1 MITKVI
7 KINPSEITKKDIEI
21 LEEVGKSIREGEVV
35 AFPTET
41 VYGLGANA
49 CDDKAVRKIF
59 ELKGRPSDNPLIVH
73 LSSKS
78 DIEKF
83 AIVSND
89 IEKLIISNLMPGPI
103 TIILKK
109 KPIISNITT
118 ANLDTVGIRIPYNPI
133 AQKLIE
139 LAKVPVCAPSANIS
153 GKPSATDPTTVIE
166 EFSGKIPFIIDGGR
180 THIGIES
187 TVVMVKEYPSKFSI
201 LILRPGFITKEDIED
216 LLSSTKIQKEVEV
229 IYAEEYSTITP
240 LSPGQKYKHYSPKSH
255 VVIVKNLKNIEKADI
270 VRTFINDK
278 IGILGRPNFI
288 KEVKNILNYI
298 GAKYTVELEWCNYDL
313 IECARNLFFA
323 YRMFDKENVGII
335 LVENLEETGIGYAI
349 MNRVKKSSTYTI

>member
-229 IYAEEYSTITP
+229 IYAEEYSTINP

>member
-216 LLSSTKIQKEVEV
+216 LLSSTKLQKEIEV
-229 IYAEEYSTITP
+229 MYAEEYSTITP

-288 KEVKNILNYI
+288 KEVKNILNYL